1 MATTGKVVKIEPDAL
16 TMRYASSRQTST
28 RKRLLCG
35 LSAIAFFAAVTSPIT
50 IDTASMLPG
59 FKSAL
64 AADGGNGNG
73 NGDGQGK
80 GNGNGKGKGDENG
93 GGKKPPASGGDDDDG
108 DADDDHGFG
117 DTGGDGRAHRDVD
130 APRDSDKTNGGDDG
144 EIGDTSYAEAV
155 ESLADVP
162 ADVPAGLAPPMTP
175 TIQQVF
181 ALGEGAVLN
190 SEQEM
195 LAIENGWNVQN

>member
-1 MATTGKVVKIEPDAL
+1 MATTGKVVKIEPNAM
-16 TMRYASSRQTST
+16 TMRYESSRRTCT
-28 RKRLLCG
+28 RKRLLYG
-35 LSAIAFFAAVTSPIT
+35 LSAISLVASVTLPIT

-59 FKSAL
+59 FKFAL
-64 AADGGNGNG
+64 AADVGNG
-73 NGDGQGK
+73 NGDGQ
-80 GNGNGKGKGDENG
+80 GKGDENG
-93 GGKKPPASGGDDDDG
+93 GGKKPPASGGGDDDDDDG
-108 DADDDHGFG
+108 HVDDGHGFG
-117 DTGGDGRAHRDVD
+117 DTRGDGGAHRDAD
-130 APRDSDKTNGGDDG
+130 SPHDSDNVNGGDDG
-144 EIGDTSYAEAV
+144 EIGNAGYSEAV

-162 ADVPAGLAPPMTP
+162 ADVPAGLAPPTTP